1 MAEDW
6 ALRQR
11 TTNRLARKLAGYLF
25 ELDDITPTQIYGLSK
40 LSWITNSYEG
50 ENASYI
56 SSTKIPALENIF
68 NCSFQDLSHD
78 EVYKKIGVIIGDEA
92 VSQLA
97 QGHTGFTNFYKA
109 YRNSVLDWVGD
120 NFNELLPLY
129 KAAYMAE
136 NAADRKN
143 IVKSISTLPGVPKA
157 NHPDS
162 LMKPEFFLTPAFF
175 MLDADIKFPLIN
187 GNKGVKS
194 LLKRLEVENSD
205 LVTQYTAMIKLFGV
219 GGIVDAAD
227 LDQVGH
233 DLPDFI
239 ETDNVQAKKALLQEK
254 ETSGENEL
262 PLKDESDVEAI
273 REAGKI
279 NQRRVHNQ
287 LTNKLKSFLSS
298 YTLLEGCG
306 QSCMFDAL
314 VRKYNEDE
322 DLLIEV
328 KSSAETP
335 HVRMAVGQLFNYWYE
350 LKGDT
355 EPNIAILLPEKPDQ
369 SNISFLGWMDVGV
382 MWFEN
387 DQLCTVN
394 DWLKHLTNKT
404 NKRSL
409 ESDEFFLGNWVR

>member
-11 TTNRLARKLAGYLF
+11 RSNRLARKLAGYLF
-25 ELDDITPTQIYGLSK
+25 ELDDVTPIQIYGLSK
-40 LSWITNSYEG
+40 LSWITTSFEG

-68 NCSFQDLSHD
+68 NCSFQNLSHG
-78 EVYKKIGVIIGDEA
+78 EVYKKIGTIIDDDTVAE
-92 VSQLA
+92 LA
-97 QGHTGFTNFYKA
+97 EGHTGFTNFYKA
-109 YRNSVLDWVGD
+109 YRNSVLDWVGG
-120 NFNELLPLY
+120 NFNDLLPLY
-129 KAAYMAE
+129 KAAYRAE
-136 NAADRKN
+136 NSADRKD
-143 IVKSISTLPGVPKA
+143 IVKSISALPGVPKA
-157 NHPDS
+157 NHPES
-162 LMKPEFFLTPAFF
+162 LMRPEFFLTPAFF

-187 GNKGVKS
+187 GNDGVKS

-205 LVTQYTAMIKLFGV
+205 LITQYTSMTSLYGV

-239 ETDNVQAKKALLQEK
+239 DTDKRKAKKSLLLEK
-254 ETSGENEL
+254 ETNGESEL
-262 PLKDESDVEAI
+262 PLKDEGDVEAI
-273 REAGKI
+273 RRSAKI
-279 NQRRVHNQ
+279 KQRRIHNH

-298 YTLLEGCG
+298 YTLLEGCD

-314 VRKYNEDE
+314 VRNYSEDE

-328 KSSAETP
+328 KSSTETP

-350 LKGDT
+350 LKGNA

-369 SNISFLGWMDVGV
+369 SNISFLGWMEVGL

-394 DWLKHLTNKT
+394 DWLKHLTNK
-404 NKRSL
+404 N
-409 ESDEFFLGNWVR
+409 